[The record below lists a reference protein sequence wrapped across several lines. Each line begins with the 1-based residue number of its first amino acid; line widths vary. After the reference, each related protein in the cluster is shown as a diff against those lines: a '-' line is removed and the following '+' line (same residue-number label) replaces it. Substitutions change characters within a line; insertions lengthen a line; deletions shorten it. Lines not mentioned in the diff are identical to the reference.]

1 MTDMRTTTD
10 LNAVATSGTG
20 DVDNPQAPLS
30 FQAELE
36 AKLKKNLSEEQHTL
50 IAPFFTQ
57 LQDLPPINGLAAA
70 DEIAQQYAT
79 AIETLIDKQAVISD
93 MPLQGALTQ
102 WIDNLKAKVPTEGD
116 AKGAVAQSELNT
128 QLNITLA
135 TQLES
140 WFTNL
145 LNQSVGPGMPTEF
158 IRQIQMVAGPDTLSL
173 AEQMARL
180 DAATLKDKTGEMSTL
195 FAGIKER
202 LQISDRPVVATQYLR
217 SMFEQLGQSSFP
229 FANLVSSDI
238 FLTEQQFTTKVTELL
253 QSSLL
258 ISKEDAE
265 AIAGQ
270 FIWSGIG
277 SMSSTE
283 LAKLFANLDG
293 QVEGI
298 YAYAQ
303 ANGQLSTTVTL
314 TKSIEGM
321 VALLKD
327 NPTRDISISDF
338 FAGIARPLTDLQI
351 QNLLNG
357 VDEKQKSQISSGDI
371 SRIKASAASDIQVLF
386 QEYEN
391 GQDMSGQKNLQQR
404 YETLTGNLKK
414 LADRLGNVTQKE
426 LDDNKILAEHA
437 LSSRDLLS
445 ITDASL
451 ANRFDE
457 QVLLALNERRV
468 NRLEKR
474 NEVKDDLQDLTARL
488 KVFGEVQSKI
498 HTQQSNNGG
507 YNPASYKF
515 SHSDFGYGSE
525 EAFKKSHE
533 YAYLKSISPDKQVS
547 EISHMDFLK
556 KEGVDAQN
564 KTYQNEED
572 EPTYLTDFSSSISDK
587 SKLLND
593 EVQIKTTTLNDLSS
607 QYNSTVEAMN
617 KFVQKYHSIL
627 EQILRAI

>member
-20 DVDNPQAPLS
+20 DVDNPQVPLS

-36 AKLKKNLSEEQHTL
+36 AKLKKNLSEDQYTL
-50 IAPFFTQ
+50 IAPLLTQ
-57 LQDLPPINGLAAA
+57 LQGLPPINGLAAA
-70 DEIAQQYAT
+70 EEIAQQYAI
-79 AIETLIDKQAVISD
+79 AIETLIEKQAAFSD

-116 AKGAVAQSELNT
+116 AKGTVAQSELNT

-135 TQLES
+135 TQFES

-158 IRQIQMVAGPDTLSL
+158 IRNIQLTVSGSLSL
-173 AEQMARL
+173 AEQMQDL
-180 DAATLKDKTGEMSTL
+180 DAVGLKSKTEELSTF
-195 FAGIKER
+195 FAGIKAR
-202 LQISDRPVVATQYLR
+202 LPLSENPVEGTQYLR
-217 SMFEQLGQSSFP
+217 AMFERLGKESFP
-229 FANLVSSDI
+229 LSQLLSENLL
-238 FLTEQQFTTKVTELL
+238 LTKEQFTNKVTELL

-265 AIAGQ
+265 AIAGR
-270 FIWSGIG
+270 FVRAGIG
-277 SMSSTE
+277 SMSMTE
-283 LAKLFANLDG
+283 LEKLFSNLDG

-298 YAYAQ
+298 YTYARVK
-303 ANGQLSTTVTL
+303 GQLSGEVTL
-314 TKSIEGM
+314 TKGVADM
-321 VALLKD
+321 VKLLKD
-327 NPTRDISISDF
+327 DPKIEISISTF
-338 FAGIARPLTDLQI
+338 FAGIAKPLTDLQI
-351 QNLLNG
+351 DTLVSGLK
-357 VDEKQKSQISSGDI
+357 DKKQSQVSEQELE
-371 SRIKASAASDIQVLF
+371 RIKESAGNDIEVLF
-386 QEYEN
+386 QKYES
-391 GQDMSGQKNLQQR
+391 GQEMSGDKTLLQR
-404 YETLTGNLKK
+404 YTTLTENLEK
-414 LADRLGNVTQKE
+414 LKARLGNVSQKE

-437 LSSRDLLS
+437 LTARDLLS

-498 HTQQSNNGG
+498 HTQQSNNSG

-525 EAFKKSHE
+525 EAFKKSPE
-533 YAYLKSISPDKQVS
+533 YAYLHSIAPDKQVS

-564 KTYQNEED
+564 KTYQNKKD

-617 KFVQKYHSIL
+617 KFVQKFHSIL

>member
-20 DVDNPQAPLS
+20 DVDNPQVPLS

-36 AKLKKNLSEEQHTL
+36 AKLKKNLSEDQYTL
-50 IAPFFTQ
+50 IAPLLTQ
-57 LQDLPPINGLAAA
+57 LQGLPPINGLAAA
-70 DEIAQQYAT
+70 EEIAQQYAI
-79 AIETLIDKQAVISD
+79 AIETLIEKQAAFSD

-116 AKGAVAQSELNT
+116 AKGTVAQSELNT

-135 TQLES
+135 TQFES

-158 IRQIQMVAGPDTLSL
+158 IHNIQLTGSGSLSL
-173 AEQMARL
+173 AEQMQDL
-180 DAATLKDKTGEMSTL
+180 DAVGLKSKTEELSTF
-195 FAGIKER
+195 FAGIKAR
-202 LQISDRPVVATQYLR
+202 LPLSENPVEATQYLR
-217 SMFEQLGQSSFP
+217 AMFERLGKESFP
-229 FANLVSSDI
+229 LSQLLSENLL
-238 FLTEQQFTTKVTELL
+238 LTKEQFTNKVTELL

-270 FIWSGIG
+270 FVRAGIG
-277 SMSSTE
+277 SMSMTE
-283 LAKLFANLDG
+283 LEKLFSNLDG

-298 YAYAQ
+298 YTYARVK
-303 ANGQLSTTVTL
+303 GQLSGEVTL
-314 TKSIEGM
+314 TKGVADM
-321 VALLKD
+321 VKLLKD
-327 NPTRDISISDF
+327 DPKIEISISTF
-338 FAGIARPLTDLQI
+338 FAGIAKPLTDLQI
-351 QNLLNG
+351 DTLVSGLK
-357 VDEKQKSQISSGDI
+357 DKKQSQVSEQELE
-371 SRIKASAASDIQVLF
+371 RIKESAGNDIEVLF
-386 QEYEN
+386 QKYES
-391 GQDMSGQKNLQQR
+391 GQDMSGDKTLLQR
-404 YETLTGNLKK
+404 YTTLTENLAK
-414 LADRLGNVTQKE
+414 LKARLGNVSQKE

-437 LSSRDLLS
+437 LTARDLLS

-498 HTQQSNNGG
+498 HTQQSNNSG

-525 EAFKKSHE
+525 EAFKKSPE
-533 YAYLKSISPDKQVS
+533 YAYLHSIAPDKQVS

-556 KEGVDAQN
+556 NEGVDAQN
-564 KTYQNEED
+564 KTYQNKKD

>member
-20 DVDNPQAPLS
+20 DVDNPQVPLS

-36 AKLKKNLSEEQHTL
+36 AKLKKNLSEDQYTL
-50 IAPFFTQ
+50 IAPLLTQ
-57 LQDLPPINGLAAA
+57 LQGLPPINGLAAA
-70 DEIAQQYAT
+70 EEIAQQYAI
-79 AIETLIDKQAVISD
+79 AIETLIEKQAAFSD

-116 AKGAVAQSELNT
+116 AKGTVAQSELNT

-135 TQLES
+135 TQFES

-158 IRQIQMVAGPDTLSL
+158 IRNIQLTGSGSLSL
-173 AEQMARL
+173 AEQMQDL
-180 DAATLKDKTGEMSTL
+180 DAVGLKSKTEELSTF
-195 FAGIKER
+195 FAGIKAR
-202 LQISDRPVVATQYLR
+202 LPLSENPVEGTQYLR
-217 SMFEQLGQSSFP
+217 AMFERLGKESFP
-229 FANLVSSDI
+229 LSQLLSENLL
-238 FLTEQQFTTKVTELL
+238 LTKEQFTNKVTELL

-270 FIWSGIG
+270 FIRAGIG
-277 SMSSTE
+277 SMSMTE
-283 LAKLFANLDG
+283 LEKLFSNLDG

-298 YAYAQ
+298 YTYARVK
-303 ANGQLSTTVTL
+303 GQLSGEVTL
-314 TKSIEGM
+314 TKGVADM
-321 VALLKD
+321 VKLLKD
-327 NPTRDISISDF
+327 DPKIEISLSTF
-338 FAGIARPLTDLQI
+338 FAGIAKPLTDLQI
-351 QNLLNG
+351 DTLVSGLK
-357 VDEKQKSQISSGDI
+357 DKKQSQVSEQELE
-371 SRIKASAASDIQVLF
+371 RIKESAGNDIEVLF
-386 QEYEN
+386 QKYES
-391 GQDMSGQKNLQQR
+391 GQDMSGDKTLLQR
-404 YETLTGNLKK
+404 YTTLTENLAK
-414 LADRLGNVTQKE
+414 LKARLGNVSQKE

-437 LSSRDLLS
+437 LTARDLLS

-498 HTQQSNNGG
+498 HTQQSNNSG

-525 EAFKKSHE
+525 EAFKKSPE
-533 YAYLKSISPDKQVS
+533 YAYLHSIAPDKQVS

-564 KTYQNEED
+564 KTYQNKKD

-617 KFVQKYHSIL
+617 KFVQKFHSIL

>member
-20 DVDNPQAPLS
+20 DVDNPQVSLS

-36 AKLKKNLSEEQHTL
+36 AKLKKNLSEDQHSL
-50 IAPFFTQ
+50 IAPFLTQ
-57 LQDLPPINGLAAA
+57 LQDLPPINGLAVA

-79 AIETLIDKQAVISD
+79 AIETLIEKQAAFSD
-93 MPLQGALTQ
+93 MSLQGALTQ

-116 AKGAVAQSELNT
+116 AKGTVAQSELNA

-135 TQLES
+135 TQFES

-158 IRQIQMVAGPDTLSL
+158 IRNMQLTGSGTLPL
-173 AEQMARL
+173 AEQIPDL
-180 DAATLKDKTGEMSTL
+180 DAASLKSKTEELSTF
-195 FAGIKER
+195 FAGIKAR
-202 LQISDRPVVATQYLR
+202 LSLSENPSGATQYLR
-217 SMFEQLGQSSFP
+217 SMFERLGEGPFPLSQLLSG
-229 FANLVSSDI
+229 DI
-238 FLTEQQFTTKVTELL
+238 LLTEEQFTNKVTELL

-265 AIAGQ
+265 SIAGQ
-270 FIWSGIG
+270 FIRAGIG
-277 SMSSTE
+277 SMSITDLE
-283 LAKLFANLDG
+283 NLFSNLDG
-293 QVEGI
+293 QVDGI

-303 ANGQLSTTVTL
+303 ANGQLSATVTL
-314 TKSIEGM
+314 TKSIESM

-327 NPTRDISISDF
+327 NPTREISISAF

-351 QNLLNG
+351 QNLLDG
-357 VDEKQKSQISSGDI
+357 VDEKQKSQISSDDI
-371 SRIKASAASDIQVLF
+371 LRIKASAASDIEVLF

-404 YETLTGNLKK
+404 YETLTGNLAK
-414 LADRLGNVTQKE
+414 LKTRLDNVSQKE

-437 LSSRDLLS
+437 LTSRDLLS

-498 HTQQSNNGG
+498 HTQQSNNSG
-507 YNPASYKF
+507 YNPAGYKF

-525 EAFKKSHE
+525 EAFKKSPE
-533 YAYLKSISPDKQVS
+533 YAYLQSIAPDKQVS

-556 KEGVDAQN
+556 NEGVDAQN